1 MTTQRKRGNIHHKD
15 TLNQGF
21 RITSTNFQTVHSPLF
36 FCKIIRIERLLVR
49 VAIMVSYL
57 LRGKEANH
65 STSTILWKNRGLGT
79 IYNQL
84 HAIENA
90 SRVCY
95 LKAMGVQ
102 GIMVRIHCIV
112 VQKFGCIVGRNKKYL
127 SLSKLGLLPC
137 SLASGFSWQ
146 QY

>member
-21 RITSTNFQTVHSPLF
+21 RITSMNFQTVQSPLF
-36 FCKIIRIERLLVR
+36 FCKIIRIERLLVH

-57 LRGKEANH
+57 LRGKEEKH

-84 HAIENA
+84 HTIENA

-95 LKAMGVQ
+95 LKVMGVQ
-102 GIMVRIHCIV
+102 GIMVRIHSIV
-112 VQKFGCIVGRNKKYL
+112 VRNKKKIGPYPDQVCCL
-127 SLSKLGLLPC
+127 ARLLQAQVAAI
-137 SLASGFSWQ
+137 LNH
-146 QY
+146 

>member
-1 MTTQRKRGNIHHKD
+1 M
-15 TLNQGF
+15 
-21 RITSTNFQTVHSPLF
+21 
-36 FCKIIRIERLLVR
+36 
-49 VAIMVSYL
+49 
-57 LRGKEANH
+57 
-65 STSTILWKNRGLGT
+65 TSTILWKNRGLGT

-95 LKAMGVQ
+95 LKAMGMQ

-127 SLSKLGLLPC
+127 SLSRLELLPC
-137 SLASGFSWQ
+137 SLASGSGGSNIKSLRTYILTFISLLFLRYTLENKTEFSMFFFSRPK
-146 QY
+146 